1 LSANSEVVNGY
12 VPIGSFQ
19 KKYRSSKED
28 FIKNRQIYLNP
39 DQAKLAKF
47 REILLKKTGADRIVG
62 FSWKG
67 GYWERAQKTKTL
79 DIELW
84 DPIFKDQST
93 IFVSLQYGE
102 VSKEKEYLASKYKN
116 IRWIDGLDFKK
127 DLEGWFALMCAC
139 DEIISVSTALV
150 HFAGAAGRSV
160 HLLLSDRGAPFIWG
174 LDGDSSIA
182 YPDIKI
188 HRKQSSQSNDEFF
201 EGVAQKALTKV
212 SAV

>member
-1 LSANSEVVNGY
+1 
-12 VPIGSFQ
+12 
-19 KKYRSSKED
+19 
-28 FIKNRQIYLNP
+28 
-39 DQAKLAKF
+39 
-47 REILLKKTGADRIVG
+47 
-62 FSWKG
+62 
-67 GYWERAQKTKTL
+67 L

-84 DPIFKDQST
+84 DPIFKDQNT

-127 DLEGWFALMCAC
+127 DLDGWFALMCAC

-174 LDGDSSIA
+174 LEGDRSIA

-188 HRKQSSQSNDEFF
+188 HRKLVTQSNEEFF
-201 EGVAQKALTKV
+201 EGVAQKALVEV
-212 SAV
+212 SSS